1 MRKTPDAVCRQIKED
16 MRYFRYLDK
25 EAIEILKPR
34 LTCLQISAGEILW
47 TEGDPGD
54 TTVFVASGHI
64 EEKKNTQFEGKQV
77 VVGVYGPGTVLG
89 EFGLLENHP
98 RAFTVLALEDT
109 DLLVLGR
116 EDFDRLLEEHPTV
129 GIGLLKGIL
138 LATAIRLEKSYDR
151 LASIF

>member
-1 MRKTPDAVCRQIKED
+1 METPDAVCRQIKEE

-25 EAIEILKPR
+25 DAIEILKPH
-34 LTCLQISAGEILW
+34 LTCRQIPAGEILW
-47 TEGDPGD
+47 SEDDPGD
-54 TTVFVASGHI
+54 SVVFVASGRV
-64 EEKKNTQFEGKQV
+64 EEKKNTEFEGKQV

-89 EFGLLENHP
+89 EFGILEDHP

-116 EDFDRLLEEHPTV
+116 EEFDRLLEEHPGV
-129 GIGLLKGIL
+129 GVGLLKGIL
-138 LATAIRLEKSYDR
+138 LATTIRLEKSYDR